1 MRSSSATYESS
12 AGIACG
18 AALAGEPRPRRVLR
32 ARAAA
37 LVDGFAWPLRLSHY
51 LGMLNPLWSAHA
63 RQARLD
69 DVITETDDAHTLVLR
84 PGRGWRRHRAGQFVA
99 LGVTVDGARH
109 TRTYSISSAPEVDD
123 GRVAVTVQ
131 AIPGGRVS
139 QHLVRATS
147 PGAYVTLGLPQGDF
161 VLPEASPVRPLFVTA
176 GSGITPV
183 MSMLRSF
190 AARGPLPDVVHLHYA
205 PHAGRVIFAA
215 ELAQLAREHPRYR
228 LHVVETRTNGDRTLR
243 RFSHAALERQC
254 PDWAERDVYACG
266 PESLLD
272 AVEGHW
278 RAVGLAARL
287 RVERFRARSVAP
299 PEGVRGGHVRFSR
312 SGRETLADGA
322 TPLLRVAEDA
332 GLQPAHG
339 CRIGICH
346 TCTARLV
353 SGCVRDVRSNAIT
366 DEPGTAIQLCVSAA
380 SGDVEVEV

>member
-1 MRSSSATYESS
+1 MP
-12 AGIACG
+12 
-18 AALAGEPRPRRVLR
+18 AALADLSRSAPVAAERRPPRSLR

-37 LVDGFAWPLRLSHY
+37 LLDGFAWPLRVSHY
-51 LGMLNPLWSAHA
+51 LEMVNPLWSADA
-63 RQARLD
+63 RQAR
-69 DVITETDDAHTLVLR
+69 VEQVVPETEDAHTLVLR

-109 TRTYSISSAPEVDD
+109 TRTYSISSPPEIDD
-123 GRVAVTVQ
+123 GRIAITVQ

-139 QHLVRATS
+139 QHLVRATA

-161 VLPEASPVRPLFVTA
+161 VLPEAAPVRPLFVTA

-190 AARGPLPDVVHLHYA
+190 AARGPLPDVVHLHYV
-205 PHAGRVIFAA
+205 PHAGRVIFAR
-215 ELAQLAREHPRYR
+215 ELARLAHEHPRYR
-228 LHVVETRTNGDRTLR
+228 LRVVETRTEQDPALR
-243 RFSHAALERQC
+243 RFSHAALERSC
-254 PDWAERDVYACG
+254 PDWTKRDVYACG

-278 RAVGLAARL
+278 AAAGLAGRL
-287 RVERFRARSVAP
+287 LVERFRARAVAP
-299 PEGVRGGHVRFSR
+299 PEGVRGGRVRFTR
-312 SGRETLADGA
+312 SGRETVADGQ

-332 GLQPAHG
+332 GLEPAHG

-353 SGCVRDVRSNAIT
+353 AGCVRDVRSNAVT
-366 DEPGTAIQLCVSAA
+366 GEPGTAIQLCVSAA